1 MFAAL
6 RRWRQRRILERERID
21 DALWQDAVDAV
32 PAARHLDAGERERLR
47 ELATLFLHEKSI
59 ESVHGL
65 ALTSAMRVRIAAE
78 AVVPVLNL
86 DLSLYDGWYTVIV
99 YPDEFVAPHEYVDE
113 AGVHHSVRDIR
124 TGEAWER
131 GPVLVSW
138 HDIDAGDPEV
148 SVIIHEMAHKLDQRD
163 GSANGCPPLH
173 RGMDAQRWRE
183 VFSRAYESLCAAVDA
198 GEDTWIDP
206 YAAEDPGEFFA
217 VVSELFFTAPA
228 GLRAGL
234 PDVYGQLSLYYRQ
247 DPADSAAH
255 S

>member
-65 ALTSAMRVRIAAE
+65 ALTPPMRVRIAAE

-113 AGVHHSVRDIR
+113 ASVHHSVRDIR

-131 GPVLVSW
+131 G
-138 HDIDAGDPEV
+138 
-148 SVIIHEMAHKLDQRD
+148 
-163 GSANGCPPLH
+163 
-173 RGMDAQRWRE
+173 
-183 VFSRAYESLCAAVDA
+183 
-198 GEDTWIDP
+198 
-206 YAAEDPGEFFA
+206 
-217 VVSELFFTAPA
+217 
-228 GLRAGL
+228 
-234 PDVYGQLSLYYRQ
+234 
-247 DPADSAAH
+247 
-255 S
+255 